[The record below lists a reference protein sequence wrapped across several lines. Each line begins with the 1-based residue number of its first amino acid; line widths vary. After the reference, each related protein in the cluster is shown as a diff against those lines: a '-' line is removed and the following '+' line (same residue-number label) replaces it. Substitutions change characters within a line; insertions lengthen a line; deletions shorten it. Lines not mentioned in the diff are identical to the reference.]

1 MPHTPVWKGT
11 SFNLNGEEDL
21 YAEQDERDG
30 KFAER
35 GQKNENCVVQ

>member
-1 MPHTPVWKGT
+1 MPHMPVWEGNR
-11 SFNLNGEEDL
+11 FNLNDEEDL

-35 GQKNENCVVQ
+35 G